1 MGPRKAESARGR
13 TVARRFSSGWKI
25 ATIFGLAIRVHP
37 SWLLIF
43 FLLTFS
49 LASYVLPMSDVARGG
64 PWWMGEVEVFRYA
77 QTHGVDRVAA
87 QEALQTWPAW
97 QYWALG
103 AVGAIG
109 LFVCVLA
116 HEMSHSLVAKANG
129 IPVEGITLFI
139 FGGVSRLRDEANSP
153 GTEFK
158 VAVAGPLMS
167 LLIGLVCGAT
177 YVLLKGALTAQALS
191 LIFYFA
197 LINTMLAGFNL
208 IPGFPLDGGRVLRS
222 ILWKTYGSLK
232 RATALAARVG
242 QGIGMAMIIGGG
254 LAFLFGGL
262 QFGWLWLAFI
272 GLFLRYAAQSSY
284 QQVAIREALSGL
296 TVRDILQ
303 EQVVAAEP
311 DLSIEQLVDD
321 YFYRYRFRSFP
332 VLRDDRFAGMISL
345 KDVQGVPRA
354 DWGRTAVRDAMHQ
367 VAEEN
372 RVHAGDD
379 LIEVFRKMM
388 SEDKGHL
395 PVVEG
400 DRLAGIV
407 TRHDIMNLLHIRT
420 DLGVHSGAPRQSET

>member
-1 MGPRKAESARGR
+1 MARGF
-13 TVARRFSSGWKI
+13 ASGWKI
-25 ATIFGLAIRVHP
+25 ATLFGLEVRIHP

-49 LASYVLPMSDVARGG
+49 LASYVLPMSDIARGG
-64 PWWMGEVEVFRYA
+64 PWWNGEAEVIRYMT
-77 QTHGVDRVAA
+77 QRGVNMATA
-87 QEALQTWPAW
+87 EQALRSWPDW
-97 QYWALG
+97 EYWVLG

-109 LFVCVLA
+109 LFICVLA

-139 FGGVSRLRDEANSP
+139 FGGVSRLKDEANSP
-153 GTEFK
+153 GVEFK
-158 VAVAGPLMS
+158 VAIAGPLMS
-167 LLIGLVCGAT
+167 LVIGLGCFVV
-177 YVLLKGALTAQALS
+177 YVLLGEALLPQALA

-197 LINTMLAGFNL
+197 LINTMLAVFNL

-222 ILWKTYGSLK
+222 LLWKVYGSFQQ
-232 RATALAARVG
+232 ATAVAARIG
-242 QGIGMAMIIGGG
+242 EGIGMAMIVGGG
-254 LAFLFGGL
+254 LMFFFAGL
-262 QFGWLWLAFI
+262 QFGWLWIAFI

-284 QQVAIREALSGL
+284 QQVAIREGLSGL

-303 EQVVAAEP
+303 EQVISVAP
-311 DLSIEQLVDD
+311 DLTVEQLVDD

-332 VLRDDRFAGMISL
+332 VLESGRFIGMIGL
-345 KDVQGVPRA
+345 KDVQGIPRGT
-354 DWGRTAVRDAMHQ
+354 WGRTTVRQAMHQ

-372 RVHAGDD
+372 LIHPSDD

-395 PVVEG
+395 PVVDDG
-400 DRLAGIV
+400 RLSGIV

-420 DLGVHSGAPRQSET
+420 DLGAGAGAEGRSRT